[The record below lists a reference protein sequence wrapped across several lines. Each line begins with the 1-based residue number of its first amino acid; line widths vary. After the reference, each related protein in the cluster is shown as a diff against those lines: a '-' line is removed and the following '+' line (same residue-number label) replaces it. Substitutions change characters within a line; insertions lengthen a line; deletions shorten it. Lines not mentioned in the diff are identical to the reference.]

1 MNTKTLYLVSFI
13 VLGIILLV
21 LFIVFLK
28 KKHVKKLKK
37 HILELERE
45 RNLIVSTPILSEL
58 AKVEVLLKNQKLED
72 KYDDW
77 VKRYEYIKNDKFKII
92 TDMLVDID
100 NSVDAK
106 EYKQAKEQI
115 VNLEMEIYKLRVT
128 TDNLLDEIREI
139 TMSEE
144 RNRSIMTKL
153 KSRFRELERTL
164 NSNIPSY
171 GSTYK
176 YIELQLENIEK
187 KFQDFEEI
195 MENNEY
201 EEVVKLVKVLDEM
214 IAHISVVVE
223 EMPDL
228 ILLTTKILPAR
239 IKEVN
244 DTYNKLLSKGYPLSY
259 LRVEYNIEQIEKKIK
274 EIEDKI
280 KILNLEDCMFELKT
294 FLDYLDNLLNDF
306 DLEKRSKK
314 EFDMCA
320 SSFKNRLVKV
330 NKIVTD
336 IYNQLDDIKSMYN
349 LTNDDLEDLEKVSN
363 DVYNSNKEYNEII
376 NSLKEKKDP
385 YSILKEKIKDISSRF
400 DKIEDDLNICLKS
413 LGSMHDD
420 ELRAREQLDEISEL
434 LKNCRVKIRRNP
446 LPIISNNYFVELS
459 EANDAIYEII
469 KELNK
474 TPITI
479 KTLNIRVDTARDLS
493 LKLFNTTNEMIKT
506 AKLSE
511 MTIIYGNRYK
521 ALDKELENGLD
532 VATRLFFKGDYKKSL
547 ETAIASINIV
557 EPNIYEKMLNLYKN
571 DKKGT

>member
-13 VLGIILLV
+13 ILGVILLV
-21 LFIVFLK
+21 LFVVFLK
-28 KKHVKKLKK
+28 KRSIKKLKNRV
-37 HILELERE
+37 LELERE
-45 RNLIVSTPILSEL
+45 RNLIVSTPIISEL
-58 AKVEVLLKNQKLED
+58 SKVEVLLKNQKLED

-77 VKRYEYIKNDKFKII
+77 LKRYDYIKNDKFKII
-92 TDMLVDID
+92 TDMLLDID
-100 NSVDAK
+100 NSIEEKDYKTAK
-106 EYKQAKEQI
+106 EKI
-115 VNLEMEIYKLRVT
+115 VNLEMELYKLRVT

-153 KSRFRELERTL
+153 KAKFRELERTL
-164 NSNIPSY
+164 NNNISSY
-171 GSTYK
+171 GKTYK

-187 KFQDFEEI
+187 KFQDFEII
-195 MENNEY
+195 MSKNEY
-201 EEVVKLVKVLDEM
+201 DEVVKLVKVLDEM
-214 IAHISVVVE
+214 IAHIAVVVE

-228 ILLTTKILPAR
+228 ILLTAKILPTR

-244 DTYNKLLSKGYPLSY
+244 DTYNKLTSKGYPLEY

-274 EIEDKI
+274 EINDKI

-306 DLEKRSKK
+306 DVEKRSKK
-314 EFDMCA
+314 EFDTSCNT
-320 SSFKNRLVKV
+320 FKNRLVKV

-336 IYNQLDDIKSMYN
+336 IYNQLDDIKGMYN
-349 LTNDDLEDLEKVSN
+349 LTSDDLNDLESVNKE
-363 DVYNSNKEYNEII
+363 VYNSNKEYNDII

-385 YSILKEKIKDISSRF
+385 YSILKEKIKDLSKRF
-400 DKIEDDLNICLKS
+400 DKTEEDLNLCLKS

-420 ELRAREQLDEISEL
+420 ELRAREQLDEITDL
-434 LKNCRVKIRRNP
+434 LKNCQIKIRRNP

-511 MTIIYGNRYK
+511 MTITYGNRYK
-521 ALDKELENGLD
+521 ALDSELEYGLD
-532 VATRLFFKGDYKKSL
+532 IATQLYFKGNYKKSL
-547 ETAIASINIV
+547 ETAIASINIA

-571 DKKGT
+571 DKKN

>member
-13 VLGIILLV
+13 ILGVILLV
-21 LFIVFLK
+21 LFVVFLK
-28 KKHVKKLKK
+28 KRSIKKLKNRV
-37 HILELERE
+37 LELERE
-45 RNLIVSTPILSEL
+45 RNLIVSTPIISEL
-58 AKVEVLLKNQKLED
+58 SKVEVLLKNQKLED

-77 VKRYEYIKNDKFKII
+77 LKRYDYIKNDKFKII
-92 TDMLVDID
+92 TDMLLDID
-100 NSVDAK
+100 NSIEEKDYKTAK
-106 EYKQAKEQI
+106 EKI
-115 VNLEMEIYKLRVT
+115 VNLEMELYKLRVT

-153 KSRFRELERTL
+153 KAKFRELERTL
-164 NSNIPSY
+164 NNNISSY
-171 GSTYK
+171 GKTYK

-187 KFQDFEEI
+187 KFQDFEII
-195 MENNEY
+195 MSKNEY
-201 EEVVKLVKVLDEM
+201 DEVVKLVKVLDEM
-214 IAHISVVVE
+214 IAHIAVVVE

-228 ILLTTKILPAR
+228 ILLTTKILPTR

-244 DTYNKLLSKGYPLSY
+244 DTYNKLTSKGYPLEY

-274 EIEDKI
+274 EINDKI

-306 DLEKRSKK
+306 DVEKRSKK
-314 EFDMCA
+314 EFDTSCNT
-320 SSFKNRLVKV
+320 FKNRLVKV

-336 IYNQLDDIKSMYN
+336 IYNQLDDIKGMYN
-349 LTNDDLEDLEKVSN
+349 LTSDDLNDLESVNKE
-363 DVYNSNKEYNEII
+363 VYNSNKEYNDII

-385 YSILKEKIKDISSRF
+385 YSILKEKIKDLSKRF
-400 DKIEDDLNICLKS
+400 DKTEEDLNLCLKS

-420 ELRAREQLDEISEL
+420 ELRAREQLDEITDL
-434 LKNCRVKIRRNP
+434 LKNCQIKIRRNP

-511 MTIIYGNRYK
+511 MTITYGNRYK
-521 ALDKELENGLD
+521 ALDSELEYGLD
-532 VATRLFFKGDYKKSL
+532 IATQLYFKGNYKKSL
-547 ETAIASINIV
+547 ETAIASINIA

-571 DKKGT
+571 DKKN

>member
-13 VLGIILLV
+13 ILGVILLV
-21 LFIVFLK
+21 LFVVFLK
-28 KKHVKKLKK
+28 KRSIKKLKNRV
-37 HILELERE
+37 LELERE
-45 RNLIVSTPILSEL
+45 RNLIVSTPIISEL
-58 AKVEVLLKNQKLED
+58 SKVEVLLKNQKLED

-77 VKRYEYIKNDKFKII
+77 LKRYDYIKNDKFKII
-92 TDMLVDID
+92 TDMLLDID
-100 NSVDAK
+100 NSIEEKDYKTAK
-106 EYKQAKEQI
+106 EKI
-115 VNLEMEIYKLRVT
+115 VNLEMELYKLRVT

-153 KSRFRELERTL
+153 KAKFRELERTL
-164 NSNIPSY
+164 NNNISSY
-171 GSTYK
+171 GKTYK

-187 KFQDFEEI
+187 KFQDFEII
-195 MENNEY
+195 MSKNEY
-201 EEVVKLVKVLDEM
+201 DEVVKLVKVLDEM
-214 IAHISVVVE
+214 IAHIAVVVE

-228 ILLTTKILPAR
+228 ILLTAKILPTR

-244 DTYNKLLSKGYPLSY
+244 DTYNKLTSKGYPLEY

-274 EIEDKI
+274 EINDKI

-306 DLEKRSKK
+306 DVEKRSKK
-314 EFDMCA
+314 EFDTSCNT
-320 SSFKNRLVKV
+320 FKNRLVKV

-336 IYNQLDDIKSMYN
+336 IYNQLDDIKGMYN
-349 LTNDDLEDLEKVSN
+349 LTSDDLNDLESVNKE
-363 DVYNSNKEYNEII
+363 VYNSNKEYNDII

-385 YSILKEKIKDISSRF
+385 YSILKEKIKDLSKRF
-400 DKIEDDLNICLKS
+400 DKTEEDLNLCLKS

-420 ELRAREQLDEISEL
+420 ELRAREQLDEITDL
-434 LKNCRVKIRRNP
+434 LKNCQIKIRRNP

-459 EANDAIYEII
+459 EASDAIYEII

-511 MTIIYGNRYK
+511 MTITYGNRYK
-521 ALDKELENGLD
+521 ALDSELEYGLD
-532 VATRLFFKGDYKKSL
+532 IATQLYFKGNYKKSL
-547 ETAIASINIV
+547 ETAIASINIA

-571 DKKGT
+571 DKKN